1 MSEARIEQPPCLTG
15 EFEPTSEITVPVL
28 ARDRHDPSLT
38 LASELAARWG
48 VGVHIVH
55 VRLPDDPVDNDRL
68 EEIRSA
74 FRARHP
80 NTEVASTL
88 VAGESVPEAFAPVVA
103 PRALTVMRS
112 EHAARGGSASVA
124 EGIMRLAGGP
134 CLIIGADADHEHL
147 DRPVVIALDGSPT
160 AERALDTAVAFA
172 ESIDQ
177 RLVLVQVVTS
187 ATSAH
192 VAKLR
197 SEGQRVSESGH
208 LRSIADRLAD
218 NGHQVGWEVV
228 HADDAVTGI
237 LGAVRSLGAGV
248 ITLGTHGDSG
258 LARRM
263 LGSTAMGLVAEG
275 SCPVLMATTG
285 GHDELEISM

>member
-1 MSEARIEQPPCLTG
+1 MSEARTEQPPCLTG
-15 EFEPTSEITVPVL
+15 EFAPTSEITVPVL
-28 ARDRHDPSLT
+28 ARDRHDPALT
-38 LASELAARWG
+38 LANDLATRWG
-48 VGVHIVH
+48 IGVHIVH

-68 EEIRSA
+68 EKVRSA
-74 FRARHP
+74 FRSRHP
-80 NTEVASTL
+80 NTDVESTL
-88 VAGESVPEAFAPVVA
+88 VAGESVPEALAPVIA

-124 EGIMRLAGGP
+124 EGIVRVAGGP
-134 CLIIGADADHEHL
+134 CLIIGPDADHEDL
-147 DRPVVIALDGSPT
+147 ERPVLVALDGSPT

-187 ATSAH
+187 ATSTH
-192 VAKLR
+192 VARLR

-208 LRSIADRLAD
+208 LRSVARRLAD

-228 HADDAVTGI
+228 HADDAVAGI
-237 LGAVRSLGAGV
+237 LGAARSLGAGV
-248 ITLGTHGDSG
+248 ISLGTHGDSG

-275 SCPVLMATTG
+275 TSPVLMVTTG